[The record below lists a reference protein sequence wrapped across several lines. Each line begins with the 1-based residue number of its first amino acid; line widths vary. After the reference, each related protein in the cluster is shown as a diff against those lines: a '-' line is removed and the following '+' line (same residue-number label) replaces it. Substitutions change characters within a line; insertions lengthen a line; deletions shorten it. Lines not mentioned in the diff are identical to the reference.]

1 MAAAL
6 PQTQLTPEE
15 YITFERKAP
24 FKNEFIN
31 GKIVAMSGASRAH
44 NRITGDVFNAISNQ
58 LMGSACEAFIGD
70 MRVKAGA
77 TASYFYPDVV
87 VACDEPRFEDNVF
100 DTLLN
105 PIIVVE
111 VLSPSTEADDRGEKF
126 YRYRQLVSLQEYI
139 LISQDKVCV
148 EHYLRRGAEWIP
160 TELRELTDVLS
171 LISIDCAL
179 PLQDIYRR
187 VTFVA

>member
-1 MAAAL
+1 MASAAA
-6 PQTQLTPEE
+6 QTRLTPEE

-24 FKNEFIN
+24 FKNEFIK
-31 GKIVAMSGASRAH
+31 GEIVAMSGASRAH

-58 LMGSACEAFIGD
+58 LVGTECEAFIGD
-70 MRVKAGA
+70 MRVKAGT

-87 VACDEPRFEDNVF
+87 VACNELRFEDDVF

-111 VLSPSTEADDRGEKF
+111 VLSPSTETDDQGEKF
-126 YRYRQLVSLQEYI
+126 NRYRQLTSLQEYI
-139 LISQDKVCV
+139 LISQDKVRV
-148 EHYLRRGAEWIP
+148 EHYLRRETEWIP
-160 TELRELTDVLS
+160 TEFRELTDVLP
-171 LISIDCAL
+171 LISIDCTL

-187 VTFVA
+187 VTLS